1 MILTHPALKMKDFYM
16 TLLSDSSMK
25 MFPSNK
31 QSEFT
36 VKLDHPIE
44 IDEETWEVA
53 LAEIAT
59 PSEVLNITEDN
70 NFFFLAF
77 PDQHSLYTKF
87 GVENITEMCSND
99 SSDCYKFKL
108 KIPTGNYMSPKYLV
122 EEMQASI
129 DKFEKGILKH
139 VNAYVSITYDALSQR
154 LKLSAQNERQVR
166 IIFPNQFAHIL
177 GLDPTMNGKPIG
189 NEENMFKFNVN
200 LHNNFRSLYVYS
212 DIASFTFIGDT
223 VAPLLRI
230 VPFSHNSKT
239 GYVYKEFKTLH
250 YVSVSKSVVDQ
261 VHITIKTE
269 NGSVVPFITG
279 KTILKLHFRRKKK

>member
-1 MILTHPALKMKDFYM
+1 
-16 TLLSDSSMK
+16 
-25 MFPSNK
+25 
-31 QSEFT
+31 
-36 VKLDHPIE
+36 
-44 IDEETWEVA
+44 
-53 LAEIAT
+53 
-59 PSEVLNITEDN
+59 
-70 NFFFLAF
+70 
-77 PDQHSLYTKF
+77 
-87 GVENITEMCSND
+87 
-99 SSDCYKFKL
+99 
-108 KIPTGNYMSPKYLV
+108 
-122 EEMQASI
+122 MQASI

-154 LKLSAQNERQVR
+154 LKVSAQNERQVR
-166 IIFPNQFAHIL
+166 IIFPNQFAQIL

-230 VPFSHNSKT
+230 VSFSHNSKT
-239 GYVYKEFKTLH
+239 GYVCKEFKTLH
-250 YVSVSKSVVDQ
+250 YVSVSKSVVHVDQ

-269 NGSVVPFITG
+269 NGSVVPFVTG

>member
-1 MILTHPALKMKDFYM
+1 M
-16 TLLSDSSMK
+16 TLLSDSSMN
-25 MFPSNK
+25 MFPSNM

-36 VKLDHPIE
+36 VELDHPIE
-44 IDEETWEVA
+44 IEEETWEVA

-99 SSDCYKFKL
+99 NGDCYKFKL
-108 KIPTGNYMSPKYLV
+108 KIPIGNYMLPEYLV
-122 EEMQASI
+122 EEMQGSI

-139 VNAYVSITYDALSQR
+139 LNAYVSITYDALNQR
-154 LKLSAQNERQVR
+154 LKVSAQNKRQVR
-166 IIFPNQFAHIL
+166 IVFPNQFAHIL
-177 GLDPTMNGKPIG
+177 GLDPTMIGKPIG

-200 LHNNFRSLYVYS
+200 LHHNFRSLYVYS

-230 VPFSHNSKT
+230 VPFLKIQ
-239 GYVYKEFKTLH
+239 K
-250 YVSVSKSVVDQ
+250 Q
-261 VHITIKTE
+261 VMCIK
-269 NGSVVPFITG
+269 N
-279 KTILKLHFRRKKK
+279 LKHCTTFQYQNLL

>member
-1 MILTHPALKMKDFYM
+1 M
-16 TLLSDSSMK
+16 TLLSDSSMN
-25 MFPSNK
+25 MFPSNT

-44 IDEETWEVA
+44 IGEESWEVA

-59 PSEVLNITEDN
+59 TSEVLNITDDN

-87 GVENITEMCSND
+87 GVENITHLCSNEKV
-99 SSDCYKFKL
+99 DCYKFKL
-108 KIPTGNYMSPKYLV
+108 KIPIGNYMSPEYLV
-122 EEMQASI
+122 EEMQTSI
-129 DKFEKGILKH
+129 DKFEKGILKPL
-139 VNAYVSITYDALSQR
+139 NAYISITYDVLNQR
-154 LKLSAQNERQVR
+154 LKVSAQNERQVR
-166 IIFPNQFAHIL
+166 IVFPKQLAHIL
-177 GLDPTMNGKPIG
+177 GLDSTMIGKPIG

-200 LHNNFRSLYVYS
+200 LHHNFRSVYVYS
-212 DIASFTFIGDT
+212 DIASFAFIGDT
-223 VAPLLRI
+223 MAPLLRI

-239 GYVYKEFKTLH
+239 GYMYKEFRTLH

-269 NGSVVPFITG
+269 NGPVVPFVTE
-279 KTILKLHFRRKKK
+279 KTI

>member
-1 MILTHPALKMKDFYM
+1 M
-16 TLLSDSSMK
+16 TLLSDSSIN

-59 PSEVLNITEDN
+59 PSEVFNITEEN

-99 SSDCYKFKL
+99 SGDCYKFKL
-108 KIPTGNYMSPKYLV
+108 KIPTGNYMLPKYLV

-139 VNAYVSITYDALSQR
+139 LNAYVSIS
-154 LKLSAQNERQVR
+154 
-166 IIFPNQFAHIL
+166 
-177 GLDPTMNGKPIG
+177 
-189 NEENMFKFNVN
+189 
-200 LHNNFRSLYVYS
+200 
-212 DIASFTFIGDT
+212 
-223 VAPLLRI
+223 
-230 VPFSHNSKT
+230 
-239 GYVYKEFKTLH
+239 
-250 YVSVSKSVVDQ
+250 
-261 VHITIKTE
+261 
-269 NGSVVPFITG
+269 
-279 KTILKLHFRRKKK
+279 